1 MVAQGADVATTY
13 LTEAL
18 AGMRALKEL
27 ADRAIA
33 QASDEDLF
41 RQLDDEA
48 NSIAVVMRHIAG
60 NMRSRWTDFL
70 TSDGEK
76 ADRNRDQEFEPPAV
90 STRTALLAE
99 WEASWTLTLRAIGA
113 LTPDDLQRTVTIRG
127 EGHSVIRAIERQTRH
142 YAQHVGQIVLLA
154 KHWRGGAWSSL
165 SIPRGQSAAYTGPL
179 RA

>member
-1 MVAQGADVATTY
+1 MVAQDVATTY
-13 LTEAL
+13 LAEAL
-18 AGMRALKEL
+18 AGMRALKDL
-27 ADRAIA
+27 ADKAIA

-41 RQLDDEA
+41 RQLDGEA

-76 ADRNRDQEFEPPAV
+76 SDRNRDQEFEAPPV
-90 STRTALLAE
+90 STRAALLAE
-99 WEASWTLTLRAIGA
+99 WESSWALTLRAIGA
-113 LTPDDLQRTVTIRG
+113 LTPDDVLRTITIRG
-127 EGHSVIRAIERQTRH
+127 EAHSVIRAIERQTRH

-154 KHWRGGAWSSL
+154 KHWRGDAWTSL
-165 SIPRGQSAAYTGPL
+165 SIPRGQSTAYAGPL